1 MPVMP
6 PVSVVKITTAG
17 QLAQAY
23 AIRRRVFI
31 EEQRV
36 PEAIEL
42 DADDA
47 GAFHA
52 LALADGAAVGCG
64 RMVTHGDEVKIGRMA
79 VVRDRRGQGVGRQ
92 ILEFL
97 VAAARAQGCRRA
109 ILHAQLHA
117 EEFYARN
124 GFRAVGAIFEE
135 AGIAHR
141 EMIREL

>member
-1 MPVMP
+1 MS

-47 GAFHA
+47 GAFHV
-52 LALADGAAVGCG
+52 LAVAGDDAIGCG

-79 VVRDRRGQGVGRQ
+79 VTRERRGQGVGRQ

-97 VAAARAQGCRRA
+97 VAAARAQGSRRA

-117 EEFYARN
+117 EEFYARY
-124 GFRAVGAIFEE
+124 GFSPVGEIFEE

-141 EMIREL
+141 KMVREL